1 MRWLPFLL
9 VLLCAFAPVEL
20 LVNTIWGELVIR
32 SSWSCMLCLALYY
45 CLSAKT
51 LSVILICESLSIAY
65 NLAIALGYY
74 FADKDLSALYEPLMI
89 FLFFIELYS
98 TLPWRTRRDSR
109 PHGSSSHRIRGSAF
123 SNHDLAVVDEM
134 QVAACKI

>member
-9 VLLCAFAPVEL
+9 VILCAVAPIELFANTVWAEL
-20 LVNTIWGELVIR
+20 AIR
-32 SSWSCMLCLALYY
+32 STWSCMLCMALYY

-74 FADKDLSALYEPLMI
+74 FADTDLSALYEPLMI
-89 FLFFIELYS
+89 VLFFIELYS

-109 PHGSSSHRIRGSAF
+109 PHGSSRDSIRGSAF

-134 QVAACKI
+134 QVASCKV